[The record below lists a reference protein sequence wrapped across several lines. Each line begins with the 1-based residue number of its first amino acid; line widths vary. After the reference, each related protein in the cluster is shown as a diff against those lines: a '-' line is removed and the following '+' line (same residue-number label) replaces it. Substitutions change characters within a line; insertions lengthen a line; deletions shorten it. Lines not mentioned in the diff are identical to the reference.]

1 MLFGKKGGILSMI
14 RLRDDV
20 FLSSVENLK
29 RSDIL
34 ISLLTKLFIKDLEA
48 LPSAARRSKLGSLC
62 GFFGMFLNLC
72 LFAGKLFVGIA
83 SGAISAVADAFN
95 NLSDAASSVITLLGF
110 RLANQK
116 PDSDHPFG
124 HGRFEYISGL
134 VVSLLILLVGFELGK
149 TSVEKIIS
157 PEDVEFSVVSIIILV
172 VSVLVKLY
180 MAYYNRA
187 VGKKIDST
195 AMLATAT
202 DSLSDAVAT
211 SAVLICMLISYF
223 TKLQIDAYCG
233 LAVSAFILFSG
244 FRSAKET
251 ISPLLG
257 QPPSEEL
264 VHEIEKIVRS
274 YPIVCGIHDLV
285 VHDYGPGRLMVSL
298 HAEVPAN
305 GDLLEIHDVIDNA
318 ETELNEKLGCE
329 AVIHMDPIQKG
340 DVYVEETR
348 AKIETLIHILDE
360 SITIHDFRMVIG
372 ATHTNVLFDAVI
384 PYSLKLSENEAKK
397 KISALVQTIDPMFCP
412 VVHIDKSL
420 VK

>member
-1 MLFGKKGGILSMI
+1 MIQLPNDMVSLSWEAI
-14 RLRDDV
+14 
-20 FLSSVENLK
+20 K
-29 RSDIL
+29 RSDLL
-34 ISLLTKLFIKDLEA
+34 ISLLSKLLIKDIHTLS
-48 LPSAARRSKLGSLC
+48 PSVKRTKLGSLC
-62 GFFGMFLNLC
+62 GFWGMFLNLC
-72 LFAGKLFVGIA
+72 LFAGKLFVGVL
-83 SGAISAVADAFN
+83 SGSISAVADAFN

-149 TSVEKIIS
+149 SSFEKILH
-157 PEDVEFSVVSIIILV
+157 PETVEFSFVSVIILTISV
-172 VSVLVKLY
+172 VVKLY
-180 MAYYNRA
+180 MAYYNRNI
-187 VGKKIDST
+187 GKKIDSS
-195 AMLATAT
+195 AMLATAV
-202 DSLSDAVAT
+202 DSLSDAIAT
-211 SAVLICMLISYF
+211 SAVLLCMLVSYF
-223 TKLQIDAYCG
+223 TSVQMDAYCG

-264 VHEIEKIVRS
+264 VSEIERIVKS
-274 YPIVCGIHDLV
+274 YSIVSGIHDLV

-305 GDLLEIHDVIDNA
+305 GDLLEIHDVVDNA
-318 ETELNEKLGCE
+318 EKELNEKLGCE

-340 DVYVEETR
+340 DAYVEETKE
-348 AKIETLIHILDE
+348 KITELIQILDE
-360 SITIHDFRMVIG
+360 SISIHDFRMVIG

-384 PYSLKLSENEAKK
+384 PYSLKMTEAEAKK
-397 KISALVQTIDPMFCP
+397 KICAFVKSIDPSFCP
-412 VVHIDKSL
+412 VIHIDKSL